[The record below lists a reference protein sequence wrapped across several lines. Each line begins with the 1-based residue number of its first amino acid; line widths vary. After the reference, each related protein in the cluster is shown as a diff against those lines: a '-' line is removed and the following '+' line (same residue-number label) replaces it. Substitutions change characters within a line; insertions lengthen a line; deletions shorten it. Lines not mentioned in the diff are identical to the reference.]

1 MDGSLSLESLWAAV
15 ECIPPVQVDI
25 LSKNAVGDYELLRSL
40 GEGEFAKVQ
49 ACRKGG
55 LPNAPVVA
63 VKHISKSRLV
73 SASNMKRTVKR
84 IRRVGDEIEAMRA
97 VDSPY
102 ICRLFDV
109 MHSPL
114 YVHVVMENGGRD
126 LYELIGDDASGLDR
140 KAAQM
145 ITLGLARG
153 LAAAHAAGIAHR
165 DVKPENV
172 LAQTRRS
179 SASGRPKLVVD
190 AVKLCDFGLCAI
202 APIAPIARGAES
214 PTPCNNRHVGGGGLD
229 GGGGDGC
236 SAVAPE
242 PNAAKSTPT
251 PPAGG
256 SSESKGARV
265 KSFFFRTPPS
275 KRDVA
280 ADVVARDWMLSDF
293 AGSPGFVAPEIVTQA
308 VYNGGHVDAFSLGC
322 VLLEL
327 VLGHCVF
334 DGIWM
339 VPYSQDTFASVKAF
353 PLALANAIELLRGLP
368 EFRDD
373 PTAKIRRDRILPM
386 SSGGATAGGS
396 DDSEPLYEAEPADT
410 CAELPTS
417 PSFRFAI
424 PSSEANTTLRD
435 LVFGLLE
442 TVPQNRLSLHAAAH
456 HPWLAAAAAE
466 IDGRKGEAA

>member
-55 LPNAPVVA
+55 LPDAPVVA
-63 VKHISKSRLV
+63 VKHIRKSRLV
-73 SASNMKRTVKR
+73 SASNMKRTMKR

-145 ITLGLARG
+145 ITLGLSRG

-165 DVKPENV
+165 DVKPENMLV
-172 LAQTRRS
+172 QTRRS
-179 SASGRPKLVVD
+179 SASGGPKLVVE
-190 AVKLCDFGLCAI
+190 AVKLCDFRLCAI
-202 APIAPIARGAES
+202 APIARVAES

-229 GGGGDGC
+229 GAGGVGC

-242 PNAAKSTPT
+242 PNAVTSTPA

-256 SSESKGARV
+256 SPPESKGARV

-308 VYNGGHVDAFSLGC
+308 VYDGGHVDAFSLGC

-339 VPYSQDTFASVKAF
+339 VPYSQDIFASVKGF
-353 PLALANAIELLRGLP
+353 PLALANAIEQLRGLP

-373 PTAKIRRDRILPM
+373 ATAKIRRDRI
-386 SSGGATAGGS
+386 S
-396 DDSEPLYEAEPADT
+396 PLFFEAEPADT

-466 IDGRKGEAA
+466 IDGRKEEAA